1 MDADQVI
8 ARLGLAPH
16 PEGGHYRE
24 VWRDRPGDG
33 GRGALSTILY
43 LLRAEERSAWH
54 RVDAVEVWHYH
65 AGAALELRLSV
76 AGAATEVH
84 RLGAAFAAGEVAQTV
99 VPAGTWQSARS
110 LGAWTLVGCAVA
122 PAFEFSGFELA
133 PPGWRPESKA
143 GKAPPAAAGD
153 RETPS

>member
-1 MDADQVI
+1 MDADEGI
-8 ARLGLAPH
+8 TRLGLAPH

-24 VWRDRPGDG
+24 VWRDLPAGG

-65 AGAALELRLSV
+65 AGAALELCLSA
-76 AGAATEVH
+76 AGTATEVR
-84 RLGAAFAAGEVAQTV
+84 RLGTAFAAGETAQAV

-110 LGAWTLVGCAVA
+110 LGPWTLAGCAVA
-122 PAFEFSGFELA
+122 PAFEYSGFELA
-133 PPGWRPESKA
+133 PPGWRPA
-143 GKAPPAAAGD
+143 GV

>member
-1 MDADQVI
+1 MDADEVI

-24 VWRDRPGDG
+24 VWRDRPAGG

-65 AGAALELRLSV
+65 AEAALELCLIP
-76 AGAATEVH
+76 AGAATEVR
-84 RLGAAFAAGEVAQTV
+84 RLGAAFDAGEMAQAV
-99 VPAGTWQSARS
+99 VPAGTWQSAKS

-133 PPGWRPESKA
+133 PPGWRPESEA
-143 GKAPPAAAGD
+143 
-153 RETPS
+153 